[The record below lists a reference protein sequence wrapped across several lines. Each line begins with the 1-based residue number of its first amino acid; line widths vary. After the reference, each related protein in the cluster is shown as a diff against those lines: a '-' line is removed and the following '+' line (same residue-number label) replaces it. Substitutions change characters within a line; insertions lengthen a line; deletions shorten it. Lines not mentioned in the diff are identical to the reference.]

1 MAILSKDEALS
12 ILNTLIGERT
22 DDEALKIIEDF
33 TETIDN
39 YISTNWEEKYKQLD
53 EDWRKKYKERFFKGE
68 EVQEPKPEKEAE
80 VDTETNITIDD
91 LFKKE

>member
-1 MAILSKDEALS
+1 MAILSKDEILS

-39 YISTNWEEKYKQLD
+39 YLSTNWEEKYKQLD
-53 EDWRKKYKERFFKGE
+53 EEWRKKYKERFFKGK
-68 EVQEPKPEKEAE
+68 EVKEPTPEKE
-80 VDTETNITIDD
+80 TEEDPETKITIDD